1 MYVTEDNKQCALL
14 PILEFSNS
22 CTRGGVVIA
31 GDGNC
36 KSSSSSISSIS
47 SFLPNFDVGV
57 EGGDDLM
64 ASTAHT

>member
-1 MYVTEDNKQCALL
+1 MSLRIT
-14 PILEFSNS
+14 NS
-22 CTRGGVVIA
+22 CTGGGVVIG

-36 KSSSSSISSIS
+36 KSSSSSISSS
-47 SFLPNFDVGV
+47 LPNFDVGV

>member
-1 MYVTEDNKQCALL
+1 VSLRITKGALL

-22 CTRGGVVIA
+22 CTGGGVVIG

-36 KSSSSSISSIS
+36 KSSSSSISSS
-47 SFLPNFDVGV
+47 LPNFDVGV